1 MKIAVM
7 IAVVAL
13 LALGCML
20 EPILAHDHER
30 PELDGWYH
38 GLHSKAQT
46 WCCEGD
52 EATHLADEDW
62 ESKNGHYRVRIDGE
76 WVEVPDGAVIDAPNR
91 DGRTLVWPFY
101 LDGQRKG
108 VRCFMPGSMT

>member
-1 MKIAVM
+1 MWAAAMATIFG
-7 IAVVAL
+7 L
-13 LALGCML
+13 LFAIHACA
-20 EPILAHDHER
+20 PAHAHDHER
-30 PELDGWYH
+30 PELDSWYH

-62 ESKNGHYRVRIDGE
+62 ESKDGHYRVRIDGA
-76 WVEVPDGAVIDAPNR
+76 WVEVPDGAVIEAPNR
-91 DGRTLVWPFY
+91 DGRTLVWPYY
-101 LDGQRKG
+101 LDGQRRG